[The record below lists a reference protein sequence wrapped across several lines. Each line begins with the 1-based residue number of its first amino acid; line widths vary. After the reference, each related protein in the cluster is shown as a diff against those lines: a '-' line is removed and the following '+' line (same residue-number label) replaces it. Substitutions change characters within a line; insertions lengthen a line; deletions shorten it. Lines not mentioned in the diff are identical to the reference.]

1 MASRQLVIFKVNNE
15 DFGVEISQ
23 VSSIEKPLEI
33 FQIPNTP
40 DFIEGL
46 INLRGKVHTV
56 FNLRK
61 KFNFP
66 SKEWDDNT
74 KIVITNVNNL
84 NLGFIVDEVNEIMK
98 VEDDSIENTPGV
110 IDCIDRE
117 YLKGVVKLQD
127 KLVLLLDLGQVLS
140 ATETVAA
147 EKVQKNN

>member
-33 FQIPNTP
+33 FQIPNSP
-40 DFIEGL
+40 DYIEGL
-46 INLRGKVHTV
+46 INLRGKVHTI

-74 KIVITNVNNL
+74 KIVVTNINNI

-98 VEDDSIENTPGV
+98 IEDDSIEKTPGV
-110 IDCIDRE
+110 IDCVDRE
-117 YLKGVVKLQD
+117 YLKGIVKLED
-127 KLVLLLDLGQVLS
+127 KLVLLLDLSRVLTASES
-140 ATETVAA
+140 AAV
-147 EKVQKNN
+147 EKLQMNN